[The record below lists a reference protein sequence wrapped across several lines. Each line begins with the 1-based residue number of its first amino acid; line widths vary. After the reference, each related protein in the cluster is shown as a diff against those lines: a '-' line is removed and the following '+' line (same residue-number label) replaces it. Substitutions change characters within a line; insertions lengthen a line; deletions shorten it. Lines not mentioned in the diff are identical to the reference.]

1 MGYSKIVTP
10 LFLPNRKKIV
20 RRQQKKQIS
29 PAKIDS
35 LPQKKEDISSQM
47 RSVAIIL
54 SNYIKQKSKTKKR
67 SKRKSKHET
76 S

>member
-29 PAKIDS
+29 SAKIDL

-54 SNYIKQKSKTKKR
+54 SNYIKQKSKTKNR